1 MSILATRRDPLRLG
15 GQIVRAIPPS
25 GHVAGIIARTD
36 LRDGVHKAPA
46 NEIINWVQG
55 LTLDVTAEWQAI
67 LNPAHVNCLRQFSG
81 RGLRVYGAR
90 TLSSNT
96 AWRFLN
102 VRRLLILIEK
112 SISMSIQWAVFEPND
127 FYLRQTLILAIS
139 SFLQA
144 LWQRGA
150 LVGGTPEEAFFVQ
163 CDEINN
169 PPEVTEAGQL
179 IIDVG
184 IAPTSPAEFVVLR
197 IGRTRDELE
206 ITEQAGLY
214 N

>member
-1 MSILATRRDPLRLG
+1 MF
-15 GQIVRAIPPS
+15 IPPS
-25 GHVAGIIARTD
+25 GHMAGIWARSDTE
-36 LRDGVHKAPA
+36 RGVHKAPA

-67 LNPAHVNCLRQFSG
+67 LNPTHVNCLRQFSG

-144 LWQRGA
+144 LWQRGLWVPAIRPPTVPLPGVPLPVVGRLPHRTTVTFPRTVATTRETTTCLLYTSDAADERSSVDLGGRRIIKKKMEHIPDA
-150 LVGGTPEEAFFVQ
+150 LL
-163 CDEINN
+163 
-169 PPEVTEAGQL
+169 VT
-179 IIDVG
+179 
-184 IAPTSPAEFVVLR
+184 VL
-197 IGRTRDELE
+197 
-206 ITEQAGLY
+206 
-214 N
+214 